1 MLQLEGLLSRHMTWL
16 RVPLVC
22 WALRGGS
29 GVTAE
34 VCLNAPADSK
44 EPVALKQGATYSNTK
59 ENLSQAK
66 ENGSQH
72 AAGHPALATA

>member
-1 MLQLEGLLSRHMTWL
+1 M
-16 RVPLVC
+16 
-22 WALRGGS
+22 A
-29 GVTAE
+29 AE
-34 VCLNAPADSK
+34 ACLGAPADSK

-59 ENLSQAK
+59 ENLSQAQ